1 MPVYFDQLN
10 REIKLADK
18 ADLKIVSI
26 VPSQTEFLF
35 DIGLAEQIV
44 GITKFCIHPKKYFKS
59 TSKVGGTK
67 TLDIQKIKELQP
79 DIIIANKEENEKSQI
94 EELEK
99 EFQVY
104 ISDIYTL
111 DDSYEMMLGLGE
123 IFNKTDEAILLVNQ
137 IRESF
142 KNLKQFNNK
151 RVAYF
156 IWREPWMLAS
166 SNTFIDHIL
175 EISGHINIA
184 KELNSDDRYPAIQI
198 SELQNLE
205 PFDIYLSSEPYPF
218 KEKHITE
225 LQAKFPNSK
234 IQLVD
239 GEMFSWYGSRL
250 KHTAGYLNESREVAS
265 S

>member
-1 MPVYFDQLN
+1 MPVYIDQLN

-18 ADLKIVSI
+18 PNLKIVSI

-44 GITKFCIHPKKYFKS
+44 GITKFCIHPQKYFKP
-59 TSKVGGTK
+59 TTKIGGTK
-67 TLDIQKIKELQP
+67 TLDLQKIRDLQP
-79 DIIIANKEENEKSQI
+79 DIIIANKEENEQSQI

-99 EFQVY
+99 EFPVF

-111 DDSYEMMLGLGE
+111 DDAYEMMLTLGE
-123 IFNKTDEAILLVNQ
+123 IFKKSEESIRLVNQ
-137 IRESF
+137 IRNSF
-142 KNLKQFNNK
+142 KSLKRFNNR

-156 IWREPWMLAS
+156 IWRDPWMLAAQ
-166 SNTFIDHIL
+166 NTFIDHIL
-175 EISGHINIA
+175 TVSGHVNVA
-184 KELNSDDRYPAIQI
+184 NELANNTRYPSIEL
-198 SELQNLE
+198 SELKNLE

-218 KEKHITE
+218 KEKHIAE
-225 LQAKFPNSK
+225 LQAEFSDSK

-250 KHTAGYLNESREVAS
+250 NSTAKYLTNY
-265 S
+265 

>member
-1 MPVYFDQLN
+1 MPVYIDQLN

-18 ADLKIVSI
+18 PNLKIVSI

-44 GITKFCIHPKKYFKS
+44 GITKFCIHPQKYFKS
-59 TSKVGGTK
+59 TTKIGGTK
-67 TLDIQKIKELQP
+67 TLDLQKIRELQP
-79 DIIIANKEENEKSQI
+79 DIIIANKEENEQSQI

-99 EFQVY
+99 EFPVF

-111 DDSYEMMLGLGE
+111 DDAYEMMLSLGE
-123 IFNKTDEAILLVNQ
+123 IFNKSEESIRLVNQ
-137 IRESF
+137 IRDSF
-142 KNLKQFNNK
+142 KSLKRFNNR

-156 IWREPWMLAS
+156 IWREPWMLAAQ
-166 SNTFIDHIL
+166 NTFIDHIL
-175 EISGHINIA
+175 TVSGHVNVA
-184 KELNSDDRYPAIQI
+184 NELTNNTRYPSIEL
-198 SELQNLE
+198 SELKNLE

-218 KEKHITE
+218 KEKHIAE
-225 LQAKFPNSK
+225 LQAEFPHSK

-250 KHTAGYLNESREVAS
+250 QYTAKYLVTSD
-265 S
+265 

>member
-1 MPVYFDQLN
+1 MPVFIDQLN

-18 ADLKIVSI
+18 PKLKIVSI

-44 GITKFCIHPKKYFKS
+44 GITKFCIHPQKYFKS
-59 TSKVGGTK
+59 TTKIGGTK
-67 TLDIQKIKELQP
+67 TLDLQKIRELQP
-79 DIIIANKEENEKSQI
+79 DIIIANKEENEQSQI

-99 EFQVY
+99 EFPVF

-111 DDSYEMMLGLGE
+111 DDAYEMMLSLGE
-123 IFNKTDEAILLVNQ
+123 IFNKSEESIRLVNQ
-137 IRESF
+137 IRDSF
-142 KNLKQFNNK
+142 KSLKRFNNR

-156 IWREPWMLAS
+156 IWRDPWMLAAQ
-166 SNTFIDHIL
+166 NTFIDHIL
-175 EISGHINIA
+175 TVSGHVNVA
-184 KELNSDDRYPAIQI
+184 NELTNNTRYPSIEL
-198 SELQNLE
+198 SELKKLE

-218 KEKHITE
+218 KEKHIAE
-225 LQAKFPNSK
+225 LQAEFPHSK

-250 KHTAGYLNESREVAS
+250 QYTAKYLVTSD
-265 S
+265 

>member
-1 MPVYFDQLN
+1 MPIFFDQLN
-10 REIKLADK
+10 REIKLAEK
-18 ADLKIVSI
+18 SELKIVSI

-35 DIGLAEQIV
+35 DIGLADQIV

-59 TSKVGGTK
+59 TTKVGGTK
-67 TLDIQKIKELQP
+67 TLDIQKIRDLQP

-99 EFQVY
+99 EFPVY

-111 DDSYEMMLGLGE
+111 DDSYEMMLSLGE
-123 IFNKTDEAILLVNQ
+123 ILNKSDESIQLVNQ

-142 KNLKQFNNK
+142 KNLKQFNNR

-166 SNTFIDHIL
+166 KNTFIDHIL
-175 EISGHINIA
+175 EISGHLNVA
-184 KELNSDDRYPAIQI
+184 KELNSDARYPAI
-198 SELQNLE
+198 ELAELKSLE

-218 KEKHITE
+218 KEKHIAE
-225 LQAKFPNSK
+225 LQAEFPMSK

-239 GEMFSWYGSRL
+239 GEVFSWYGSRL
-250 KHTAGYLNESREVAS
+250 QHTAEYLVTVTGN
-265 S
+265 

>member
-1 MPVYFDQLN
+1 MPIFFDQLN
-10 REIKLADK
+10 REIKLAEK
-18 ADLKIVSI
+18 SDLKIVSI

-35 DIGLAEQIV
+35 DIGLADQIV

-59 TSKVGGTK
+59 TTKVGGTK
-67 TLDIQKIKELQP
+67 TLDIQKIRELQP

-99 EFQVY
+99 EFPVY

-111 DDSYEMMLGLGE
+111 DDSYEMMLSLGE
-123 IFNKTDEAILLVNQ
+123 ILNKTDESIQLVNQ

-142 KNLKQFNNK
+142 KNLKHFNNR

-156 IWREPWMLAS
+156 IWRDPWMLAS
-166 SNTFIDHIL
+166 KNTFIDHIL
-175 EISGHINIA
+175 EISGHLNVA
-184 KELNSDDRYPAIQI
+184 KELHSDARYPAI
-198 SELQNLE
+198 ELAELKSLE

-218 KEKHITE
+218 KEKHIAE
-225 LQAKFPNSK
+225 LQAEFPLSK

-239 GEMFSWYGSRL
+239 GEMYSWYGSRL
-250 KHTAGYLNESREVAS
+250 QHTAAYLVTVTGN
-265 S
+265 

>member
-1 MPVYFDQLN
+1 MPTFFDQLN
-10 REIKLADK
+10 REITLADK
-18 ADLKIVSI
+18 AELKIVSV

-35 DIGLAEQIV
+35 DIGLAYQIV

-59 TSKVGGTK
+59 TTKIGGTK
-67 TLDIQKIKELQP
+67 TLDLQKIREIKP

-99 EFQVY
+99 EFPVY

-111 DDSYEMMLGLGE
+111 DDSYEMMLSLGE
-123 IFNKTDEAILLVNQ
+123 IFNKSDEAIQLVNQ

-142 KNLKQFNNK
+142 KNLKQFNNR

-166 SNTFIDHIL
+166 KSTFIDHIL
-175 EISGHINIA
+175 EISGHANVA
-184 KELNSDDRYPAIQI
+184 KELNSDARYPAT
-198 SELQNLE
+198 ELSALKTLE

-218 KEKHITE
+218 KEKHIAE
-225 LQAKFPNSK
+225 LQAEFPLSK

-239 GEMFSWYGSRL
+239 GEMYSWYGSRL
-250 KHTAGYLNESREVAS
+250 KHTAGYLVTVTSDL
-265 S
+265 